1 MDSFFSPT
9 QQRQTPVHND
19 INDDGIS
26 PLTISFDIGIKNLA
40 YCLFYPIDASQECI
54 QIIDWRIINLLE
66 TDEKPVRQLCNCIN
80 RTKSKQATQCGKPA
94 IYRHTDSYYCGV
106 HAKTCGKQI
115 PSKAN
120 SLASFKKLKIDEL
133 RDRIQ
138 IHGIPTTGTKT
149 EILQK
154 VEQWLSVELL
164 EPVDAPEKKNAKKTH
179 LVELGTAMKRRF
191 REYLSPYMNRIK
203 SVLLE
208 NQISPIAGR
217 MNTIQG
223 LVAQTF
229 IMMKEDGE
237 TIDIEFV
244 SSSGKLKKYKNELAG
259 ETNNNELSLQ
269 QQQNQ
274 NYKQHKKDSIRIT
287 QEKIIANPEMT
298 CWQSMFEKSSKKD
311 DLADCYLQALYKGR
325 I

>member
-9 QQRQTPVHND
+9 QSQPQSQLQPQPIT
-19 INDDGIS
+19 DDGVS

-40 YCLFYPIDASQECI
+40 YCLFYPIDASQERI

-66 TDEKPVRQLCNCIN
+66 TDDKPARQLCNCI
-80 RTKSKQATQCGKPA
+80 KSKQGTQCGKPA
-94 IYRHTDSYYCGV
+94 IYRYTNSYYCGV

-115 PSKAN
+115 PTKAN
-120 SLASFKKLKIDEL
+120 SLASFKKLKIDDL
-133 RDRIQ
+133 RNRIQ
-138 IHGIPTTGTKT
+138 IHGVSTTGTKT
-149 EILQK
+149 EILQR
-154 VEQWLSVELL
+154 VEKWLSEELL

-191 REYLSPYMNRIK
+191 REYLTPYMNRIET
-203 SVLLE
+203 VLLE

-237 TIDIEFV
+237 AIDIEFV
-244 SSSGKLKKYKNELAG
+244 SSSGKLKKYKNNNELAG
-259 ETNNNELSLQ
+259 ETNPELSLQ

-287 QEKIIANPEMT
+287 QEKIMANPEMT

-311 DLADCYLQALYKGR
+311 DLADCYLQALYFIR
-325 I
+325 